1 VEKRPFA
8 KVPHGHWK
16 TMTLV
21 AALRIDGI
29 SAPYV
34 IDGAMY
40 GPAFLA
46 YVEQELA
53 PTLRKGD
60 IVCMDNLQTHKVNGS
75 SALSSG
81 LLARSQ
87 PDRAGVLQA
96 ERGFAERCRAH
107 RRDAVEAH
115 WQASRDICA

>member
-75 SALSSG
+75 KQPSKQSAQPCAFFRLTRPISTRSSR
-81 LLARSQ
+81 RS
-87 PDRAGVLQA
+87 
-96 ERGFAERCRAH
+96 
-107 RRDAVEAH
+107 
-115 WQASRDICA
+115 AS